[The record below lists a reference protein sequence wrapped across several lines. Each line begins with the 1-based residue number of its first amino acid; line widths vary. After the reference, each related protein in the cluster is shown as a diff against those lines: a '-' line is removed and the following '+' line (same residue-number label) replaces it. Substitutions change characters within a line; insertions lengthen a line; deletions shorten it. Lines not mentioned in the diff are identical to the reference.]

1 MPSELN
7 LGFEESR
14 SIKLSRCSIF
24 LLWYDGIVAKRPRYA
39 NSLLSVAAG
48 MRGAWPMS
56 TARIYF
62 AYLPITPMLTSSISP
77 ATTSRFWTIKA
88 HT

>member
-1 MPSELN
+1 MTVIEYCREKTEVRELVVI
-7 LGFEESR
+7 R
-14 SIKLSRCSIF
+14 SGGYERC
-24 LLWYDGIVAKRPRYA
+24 VAY
-39 NSLLSVAAG
+39 
-48 MRGAWPMS
+48 
-56 TARIYF
+56 YF

>member
-1 MPSELN
+1 MTVIEYCREKTEVRELVVI
-7 LGFEESR
+7 R
-14 SIKLSRCSIF
+14 SGGYERC
-24 LLWYDGIVAKRPRYA
+24 VA
-39 NSLLSVAAG
+39 
-48 MRGAWPMS
+48 MS